1 MPELISS
8 RALIR
13 FPGHVASSPST
24 CERCTSRLEPTPS
37 RACAL
42 HRCSR
47 HTHLCAKPYAALQ
60 LLGHL
65 CSGARPRPY
74 THTQALRLLHVR
86 PCHMTNALSRR
97 LRPVTTLGLF
107 TSHLSRSRRVLPFPL
122 KNCQSPY
129 SLLFVTAISTSF
141 SGQRRLVFVSTRGL
155 CTVHATPLHPLG
167 FCTVWPRAFSPHPH
181 ATRRC
186 RTSPPACVTAA
197 RVQAAQLPCARPSP
211 WSRLLPSRRLASSS
225 RACATRHLP
234 SSLAC
239 SVPLVLQQ

>member
-1 MPELISS
+1 MSLPLHRRVSAA
-8 RALIR
+8 R
-13 FPGHVASSPST
+13 HASSPHPHAPV
-24 CERCTSRLEPTPS
+24 RYAGA
-37 RACAL
+37 RATLTCAL
-42 HRCSR
+42 S
-47 HTHLCAKPYAALQ
+47 PYAALE

-65 CSGARPRPY
+65 CSCARPRPC

-107 TSHLSRSRRVLPFPL
+107 TSHLSRSQRVLPFPL

-129 SLLFVTAISTSF
+129 SLPFVATISTSFF
-141 SGQRRLVFVSTRGL
+141 SGQRRLVFVSTRGM
-155 CTVHATPLHPLG
+155 CTVHATPPHPLG
-167 FCTVWPRAFSPHPH
+167 FRTIWPRAFSPHPH
-181 ATRRC
+181 VPRRC
-186 RTSPPACVTAA
+186 RTSPPACVTTV